1 MATSDT
7 EILLDVWNT
16 LKSFIPAKDK
26 MESAERLIKI
36 LDDHGI
42 RKTEIFEMVDDDKIL
57 QTAFDRYFV
66 NDDTDDEWDDEWDEY
81 DG

>member
-1 MATSDT
+1 MATGDT
-7 EILLDVWNT
+7 EILLDVWDA

>member
-1 MATSDT
+1 MATGDT

-16 LKSFIPAKDK
+16 LKSFIPAKEK
-26 MESAERLIKI
+26 MESAKRLIKI

-66 NDDTDDEWDDEWDEY
+66 DDDTDDEWDNEWDEY

>member
-1 MATSDT
+1 
-7 EILLDVWNT
+7 
-16 LKSFIPAKDK
+16 
-26 MESAERLIKI
+26 
-36 LDDHGI
+36 
-42 RKTEIFEMVDDDKIL
+42 MVDDDKIL